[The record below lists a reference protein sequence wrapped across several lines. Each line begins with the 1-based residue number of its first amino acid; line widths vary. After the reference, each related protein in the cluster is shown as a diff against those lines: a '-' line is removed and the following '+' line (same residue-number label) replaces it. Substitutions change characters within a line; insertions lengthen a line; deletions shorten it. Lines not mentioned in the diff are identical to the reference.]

1 LNQDSKKK
9 PTSSNDPLSEQWI
22 DLRLIAGMRVVLGTS
37 ALLVILIGPLRPLN
51 REMPTYFA
59 LVLYSLFGLVIYHLS
74 VRRNPLVAHKALP
87 WLDLLWYL
95 PLIAFTSGTNNLF
108 YYFFFFAIIVGSFS
122 WGLTDGL
129 RLTLASAA
137 IYTIVGLFTAPN
149 DQPLEINNLLF
160 APIGL
165 LIFGYIIARW
175 GGYHTEL
182 KNRLKLLKEVTI
194 FSNPRFGIDRTIKAI
209 LESIRAFY
217 DAETCV
223 LVVPG
228 KPGDAD
234 SYQMYRVARG
244 IHASRSAP
252 PEIGHEAA
260 EQFLSP
266 SLDFAVIYKKKASAY
281 TRLFDVKSRVF
292 SETNST
298 SSEKLAGMLEA
309 QRYLSVPVYYRH
321 QAVGRLYIID
331 GPNRV
336 DAADMDFML
345 QLMDHVT
352 PVMENIRL
360 IDNLASDA
368 AEKERQRIAH
378 DIHDS
383 VIQPYLGLQFGLAA
397 LDQKLEAGHTSIRE
411 NVQELLELT
420 NHELAELRH
429 FVSGLRAN
437 EERTDVLL
445 PAIERYAE
453 RFSLVTGIKVD
464 VAAHGKVKV
473 NDRLA
478 AELFQIVAEGLS
490 NVRRHAF
497 CRDARVEIECKE
509 TSLLLQIKNSR
520 PRTGANP
527 DGEPR
532 DGQDGVKPF
541 RPHSIAERAA
551 SLGGDTQVF
560 VDDKDY
566 TVVSVGIPL

>member
-1 LNQDSKKK
+1 MSTTTQKPA
-9 PTSSNDPLSEQWI
+9 PTSNPLSEQWI

-37 ALLVILIGPLRPLN
+37 ALLVVLLESMEFKAWGTPIQVTL
-51 REMPTYFA
+51 A
-59 LVLYSLFGLVIYHLS
+59 LYSLYGLLIYHLS
-74 VRRNPLVAHKALP
+74 LRRNLVVAHKAIP

-95 PLIAFTSGTNNLF
+95 PLVIFTRNANSSF
-108 YYFFFFAIIVGSFS
+108 YYFYFFAIIVASFT
-122 WGLTDGL
+122 WGLSEGL

-137 IYTIVGLFTAPN
+137 IYTIIALVAPGN
-149 DQPLEINNLLF
+149 RPLTRLML

-175 GGYHTEL
+175 GGYHTQL
-182 KNRLKLLKEVTI
+182 KNRLKLLKDVTV

-209 LESIRAFY
+209 LESIRDFY
-217 DAETCV
+217 DAEACL
-223 LVVPG
+223 LVIPG
-228 KPGDAD
+228 KPRDAE

-244 IHASRSAP
+244 IHPSRSAP
-252 PEIGHEAA
+252 PEIGSDAA
-260 EQFLSP
+260 AQFLSP
-266 SLDFAVIYKKKASAY
+266 SLDHAVVYRKNKSSHA
-281 TRLFDVKSRVF
+281 RLFDVKTRVF
-292 SETNST
+292 SEAPAGTGD
-298 SSEKLAGMLEA
+298 KLSGMLDA

-321 QAVGRLYIID
+321 QPVGRLYIVNGPMQID
-331 GPNRV
+331 GP
-336 DAADMDFML
+336 AMDFVL

-368 AEKERQRIAH
+368 AETERRRIAH

-383 VIQPYLGLQFGLAA
+383 VIQPYLGIQFGLSA
-397 LDQKLEAGHTSIRE
+397 LDQKLESGDVGIRE

-420 NHELAELRH
+420 KHELAELRR
-429 FVSGLRAN
+429 FVWGLKAG
-437 EERTDVLL
+437 EERMDVLL

-453 RFSLVTGIKVD
+453 RFSLVTGITVD
-464 VAAHGKVKV
+464 VEARGKVKV

-497 CRDARVEIECKE
+497 CRDARVEISCKE
-509 TSLLLQIKNSR
+509 TSLQLQIKNSR
-520 PRTGANP
+520 PRLAVQTDAERAAGH
-527 DGEPR
+527 
-532 DGQDGVKPF
+532 DGVRAF

-551 SLGGDTQVF
+551 ALGGETQVY
-560 VDDKDY
+560 VDEKDY

>member
-1 LNQDSKKK
+1 MKTESTDKK
-9 PTSSNDPLSEQWI
+9 SRDPLSEQWI
-22 DLRLIAGMRVVLGTS
+22 DLRLIAGMRVVLGT
-37 ALLVILIGPLRPLN
+37 AAMLVVLIEPLRG
-51 REMPTYFA
+51 RWAGPTYAA
-59 LVLYSLFGLVIYHLS
+59 LVFYSLYGVVVYHLS
-74 VRRNPLVAHKALP
+74 TRRNPVVAKRVIP

-95 PLIAFTSGTNNLF
+95 PLIAFTSNTNSIF
-108 YYFFFFAIIVGSFS
+108 YYFFFFSIIVASFS
-122 WGLTDGL
+122 WGSNEGL

-137 IYTIVGLFTAPN
+137 IYTIVGLVTAPSG
-149 DQPLEINNLLF
+149 QPIDMNRLLL

-182 KNRLKLLKEVTI
+182 KNRLKLLKDVTV

-209 LESIRAFY
+209 LESVRDFY
-217 DAETCV
+217 DAEAC
-223 LVVPG
+223 LVVIPG
-228 KPGDAD
+228 KPGDD
-234 SYQMYRVARG
+234 ESYQLYRVVRG
-244 IHASRSAP
+244 VHPSRSAP
-252 PEIGHEAA
+252 PEIGREAA
-260 EQFLSP
+260 AQFLSP
-266 SLDFAVIYKKKASAY
+266 SLDYAVIYRKDRTSQ
-281 TRLFDVKSRVF
+281 TRLFDVKTRAF
-292 SETNST
+292 SESE
-298 SSEKLAGMLEA
+298 SSGDKLAGMLDA
-309 QRYLSVPVYYRH
+309 QRYLSIPVYYRH

-331 GPNRV
+331 GPTRF
-336 DAADMDFML
+336 DTPDMDFML

-397 LDQKLEAGHTSIRE
+397 LDQKLEAGQTGIRG

-420 NHELAELRH
+420 NHELAELRR
-429 FVSGLRAN
+429 FVWGLRAN
-437 EERTDVLL
+437 EERGDVLL

-464 VAAHGKVKV
+464 VEAYGKVKV

-497 CRDARVEIECKE
+497 CRDARVEISCKE

-520 PRTGANP
+520 PRSGATP
-527 DGEPR
+527 EVERADGTEATR
-532 DGQDGVKPF
+532 SF

-551 SLGGDTQVF
+551 SLGGDTHVF
-560 VDDKDY
+560 VDEKDY

>member
-1 LNQDSKKK
+1 M
-9 PTSSNDPLSEQWI
+9 PPIADPLSEQWI

-37 ALLVILIGPLRPLN
+37 SLLVVLLESMEAHAWITPIHLTL
-51 REMPTYFA
+51 A
-59 LVLYSLFGLVIYHLS
+59 LYSVYGVVVYHLS
-74 VRRNPLVAHKALP
+74 VRRNQLVAHKLMP
-87 WLDLLWYL
+87 WLDLFWYL
-95 PLIAFTSGTNNLF
+95 PLVAFTTGPNSTF
-108 YYFFFFAIIVGSFS
+108 YYFFFFAIIVASFT

-137 IYTIVGLFTAPN
+137 SYTAVATLAGRPIAMSRLM
-149 DQPLEINNLLF
+149 L

-175 GGYHTEL
+175 GGYHTQL
-182 KNRLKLLKEVTI
+182 KKRLKLLKDVTV

-209 LESIRAFY
+209 LESVRDFY
-217 DAETCV
+217 NAEACLLVIPGKQGDAE
-223 LVVPG
+223 
-228 KPGDAD
+228 

-244 IHASRSAP
+244 IHPSRSAP
-252 PEIGHEAA
+252 PEMGREAA
-260 EQFLSP
+260 VQFLSP
-266 SLDFAVIYKKKASAY
+266 SLDHAVIYRKGHSSHA
-281 TRLFDVKSRVF
+281 RLFDVKTRVF
-292 SETNST
+292 TEAPAGSAD
-298 SSEKLAGMLEA
+298 KLAGLLDA

-321 QAVGRLYIID
+321 QAVGRLFIVDGPMQID
-331 GPNRV
+331 GP
-336 DAADMDFML
+336 DMDFML

-368 AEKERQRIAH
+368 AETERRRIAH

-383 VIQPYLGLQFGLAA
+383 VIQPYLGIQFGLSA
-397 LDQKLEAGHTSIRE
+397 LDQKLESGNLDIRD

-420 NHELAELRH
+420 KHELAELRR
-429 FVSGLRAN
+429 FVWGLKAG
-437 EERTDVLL
+437 EERMDVLL

-453 RFSLVTGIKVD
+453 RFSLVTGISVD
-464 VAAHGKVKV
+464 VEAHGKVKV

-497 CRDARVEIECKE
+497 CRDARVEIQCKE
-509 TSLLLQIKNSR
+509 TSLQLQIKNSR
-520 PRTGANP
+520 PRSGSPVERGDGHDGA
-527 DGEPR
+527 R
-532 DGQDGVKPF
+532 AF

-551 SLGGDTQVF
+551 ALGGDTQVY
-560 VDDKDY
+560 VDEKDY